1 MARTDNL
8 GMGAIWDKGLA
19 QPKGQDLG
27 SVNHSLEG
35 GLASTAGRQRWA
47 WFLGALWGEWQSG
60 CHCLVGHWRQE
71 NKIHEAWK
79 RGKEK

>member
-35 GLASTAGRQRWA
+35 GWTSPAGRQQWA
-47 WFLGALWGEWQSG
+47 WFPDPRCSLGRVAKWMLLPSG
-60 CHCLVGHWRQE
+60 SL
-71 NKIHEAWK
+71 EAS
-79 RGKEK
+79 EQNP